1 MAKKSNLDPVQE
13 AVRSVF
19 RKNRDVTRNCNRSKN
34 ILNHYDMEEPKYSR
48 RMKAVVNLY
57 QEFIDLFAEKYPISD
72 VEKSFA
78 HTSSLPISTYDR
90 LDDET
95 SFLLG
100 AAIWMLDHLKDA
112 DRLEDACELLP
123 VETEAYM
130 PDAYDT
136 CYGFN
141 VLAEMLK
148 IIHERND
155 ADTIASTSKPDSV
168 FKKIL
173 DMIPDMD
180 KKLAVAD
187 FKKRFWNWADL
198 YFQGLDKLLTEN
210 YKNDQALSRLLK
222 QTKAYDEEHLKPK
235 KSAPLM
241 MMAKT
246 QVPSVAT
253 QGQCSLDSDKRNSA
267 QVLLWNNRP
276 LPPVQ

>member
-1 MAKKSNLDPVQE
+1 MAKKASLDPVQE

-34 ILNHYDMEEPKYSR
+34 ILSHYDMEEPEYSR

-57 QEFIDLFAEKYPISD
+57 QQFIDRFAEKYPMSD

-112 DRLEDACELLP
+112 GHLEDACELLP

-130 PDAYDT
+130 PDVYDT

-141 VLAEMLK
+141 VLAGMLK
-148 IIHERND
+148 IIHDRND
-155 ADTIASTSKPDSV
+155 ADTVASTSRPDSV
-168 FKKIL
+168 FRKLL

-180 KKLAVAD
+180 KELAIAD
-187 FKKRFWNWADL
+187 FK
-198 YFQGLDKLLTEN
+198 E
-210 YKNDQALSRLLK
+210 
-222 QTKAYDEEHLKPK
+222 
-235 KSAPLM
+235 
-241 MMAKT
+241 
-246 QVPSVAT
+246 
-253 QGQCSLDSDKRNSA
+253 
-267 QVLLWNNRP
+267 
-276 LPPVQ
+276 